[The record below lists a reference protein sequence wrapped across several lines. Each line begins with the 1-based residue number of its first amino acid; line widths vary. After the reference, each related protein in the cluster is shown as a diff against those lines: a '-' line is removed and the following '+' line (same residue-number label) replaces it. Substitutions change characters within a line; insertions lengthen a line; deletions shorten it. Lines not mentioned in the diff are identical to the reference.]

1 MARRYSG
8 SMPKIT
14 EPTLE
19 AHRAATIDRLL
30 DAFGELVMSKG
41 YAAVSLADVAGHA
54 GLART
59 AIYNY
64 FPDRESLL
72 FSWTEREVNRTIAIL
87 EQEVAQAASC
97 AEKIRS
103 FVRAQ
108 LVDFANRHLPPGKEV
123 IQFLQPETYGRFMQ
137 HIEPVERI
145 LRDILAEGTGT
156 GEFAD
161 LDPAGTIPMMMA
173 CIGAERGPISSGA
186 RSVDEA
192 TDRVTDFLLRALSP
206 KSGPAPRRDGSR
218 PGAARSRPA
227 GNSSRAG
234 TKRRA
239 R

>member
-1 MARRYSG
+1 
-8 SMPKIT
+8 MPKIS

-19 AHRAATIDRLL
+19 AHRAATVDRLL

-41 YAAVSLADVAGHA
+41 YAAVSLADVAAHA

-72 FSWTEREVNRTIAIL
+72 FSWTEREVARTIAIL
-87 EQEVAQAASC
+87 EQEVARASSC
-97 AEKIRS
+97 AEKLRS

-145 LRDILAEGTGT
+145 LRDILSEGAST

-161 LDPAGTIPMMMA
+161 LDPGATIPMMMA
-173 CIGAERGPISSGA
+173 CIGAERGPIASGA
-186 RSVDEA
+186 RSVEEA

-206 KSGPAPRRDGSR
+206 KSRRRSR
-218 PGAARSRPA
+218 VGAASKATRKRKAAAAPARRRSR
-227 GNSSRAG
+227 
-234 TKRRA
+234 
-239 R
+239 

>member
-1 MARRYSG
+1 
-8 SMPKIT
+8 MPKIS

-19 AHRAATIDRLL
+19 AHRAATVDRLL

-41 YAAVSLADVAGHA
+41 YAAVSLADVAAHA

-72 FSWTEREVNRTIAIL
+72 FSWTEQEVARTIAIL
-87 EQEVAQAASC
+87 EQEVAQASSC
-97 AEKIRS
+97 AEKLRS

-108 LVDFANRHLPPGKEV
+108 LVDFATRHLPPGKEV

-145 LRDILAEGTGT
+145 LRDILTEGAET

-161 LDPAGTIPMMMA
+161 LDPAATLPMMMA
-173 CIGAERGPISSGA
+173 CIGAERGPIAAGS
-186 RSVDEA
+186 RSVEEA
-192 TDRVTDFLLRALSP
+192 TERVTDFLLRALSAKASRTGTSDGAKKKGSP
-206 KSGPAPRRDGSR
+206 SRKARPAAG
-218 PGAARSRPA
+218 RSR
-227 GNSSRAG
+227 SR
-234 TKRRA
+234 
-239 R
+239 

>member
-1 MARRYSG
+1 V
-8 SMPKIT
+8 PKISA
-14 EPTLE
+14 PTLE

-41 YAAVSLADVAGHA
+41 YATVSLADVAGHA

-72 FSWTEREVNRTIAIL
+72 FSWTEREVTRSLAIL
-87 EQEVAQAASC
+87 EGEVAQANTH
-97 AEKIRS
+97 AEKLRI
-103 FVRAQ
+103 FVRLQ
-108 LVDFANRHLPPGKEV
+108 LLDFASRHLPPGQEV

-137 HIEPVERI
+137 HLEPVERI
-145 LRDILAEGTGT
+145 LSDILSEGSSA

-161 LDPAGTIPMMMA
+161 VDPADTVPMMMA
-173 CIGAERGPISSGA
+173 CIGAERGPIASRT

-206 KSGPAPRRDGSR
+206 QGKTARRNGSGPAPSRKKAATSR
-218 PGAARSRPA
+218 PRAKRPA
-227 GNSSRAG
+227 R
-234 TKRRA
+234 
-239 R
+239 

>member
-1 MARRYSG
+1 
-8 SMPKIT
+8 MPKISA
-14 EPTLE
+14 PTLE
-19 AHRAATIDRLL
+19 AHRAATVDRLL
-30 DAFGELVMSKG
+30 DAFGEIVMSKG
-41 YAAVSLADVAGHA
+41 YATVSLADVAAHA

-72 FSWTEREVNRTIAIL
+72 FSWTEREVARTIAIL
-87 EQEVAQAASC
+87 AQEVAQASSC
-97 AEKIRS
+97 AEKLRS

-123 IQFLQPETYGRFMQ
+123 MQFLQPETYGRFMQ

-145 LRDILAEGTGT
+145 LRDILTEGSET

-161 LDPAGTIPMMMA
+161 LDPTATIPMMMA
-173 CIGAERGPISSGA
+173 CIGAERGPIASRS

-192 TDRVTDFLLRALSP
+192 TERVTDFLLRALSP
-206 KSGPAPRRDGSR
+206 KGKTPV
-218 PGAARSRPA
+218 RSRPKQAPGRKTRTPARGAA
-227 GNSSRAG
+227 GR
-234 TKRRA
+234 RRA

>member
-1 MARRYSG
+1 
-8 SMPKIT
+8 MPKISA
-14 EPTLE
+14 PTLE

-41 YAAVSLADVAGHA
+41 YAAVSLADVAAHA

-72 FSWTEREVNRTIAIL
+72 FSWTQREVTRTLAIL
-87 EQEVAQAASC
+87 EQEVAQAATS
-97 AEKIRS
+97 AEKLHI
-103 FVRAQ
+103 FVRLQ
-108 LVDFANRHLPPGKEV
+108 LVDFAARHLPPGQEV

-145 LRDILAEGTGT
+145 LRDIVVEGAKS

-161 LDPAGTIPMMMA
+161 LDPGDTVPMMMA
-173 CIGAERGPISSGA
+173 CIGAERGPIASRA

-192 TDRVTDFLLRALSP
+192 ADRVTDFLLRALAPTKGPSP
-206 KSGPAPRRDGSR
+206 NGPRARASRAASTRAKKSPRR
-218 PGAARSRPA
+218 
-227 GNSSRAG
+227 
-234 TKRRA
+234 
-239 R
+239 